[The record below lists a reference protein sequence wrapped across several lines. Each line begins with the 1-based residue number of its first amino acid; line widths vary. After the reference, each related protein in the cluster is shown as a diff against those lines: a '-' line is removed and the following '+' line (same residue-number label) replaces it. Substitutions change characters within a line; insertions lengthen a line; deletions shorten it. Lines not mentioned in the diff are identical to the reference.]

1 MTLQQEDREGMITTL
16 SVMTGKPES
25 YFEDMADVRLISEY
39 DRLLKIL

>member
-25 YFEDMADVRLISEY
+25 YFEDMNDKRLVSEY
-39 DRLLKIL
+39 DRLLKII